1 LNLEGLGKVE
11 MEELMSV
18 PKEYWLDEVQ
28 AIRKYFNDQ
37 LSTDVPS
44 QITQELD
51 NLEERVKQS

>member
-1 LNLEGLGKVE
+1 